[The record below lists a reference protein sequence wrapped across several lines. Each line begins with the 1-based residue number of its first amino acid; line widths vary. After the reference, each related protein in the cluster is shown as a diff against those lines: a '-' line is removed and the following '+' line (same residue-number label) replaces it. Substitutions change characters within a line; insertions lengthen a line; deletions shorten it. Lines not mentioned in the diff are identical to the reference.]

1 MVATVPSLKTKM
13 RTKTMKRK
21 KRKPKSKSRP
31 KSTLLSSIRS
41 PMQMARA
48 KTVRRRN
55 LTSIEI
61 F

>member
-1 MVATVPSLKTKM
+1 M

>member
-1 MVATVPSLKTKM
+1 MVPTVPSLKTKM
-13 RTKTMKRK
+13 RTKTM